1 MDKIM
6 YVTCP
11 KCADEY
17 YLERSD
23 YVRNPDGL
31 CSCPFCGH
39 EFAVREG
46 NPRPPLDPAV
56 SSPLPLGEAGRSA
69 VGG

>member
-11 KCADEY
+11 KCAGEY

-31 CSCPFCGH
+31 CSCPFCGN
-39 EFAVREG
+39 EFPVRDG
-46 NPRPPLDPAV
+46 NPRPPLEVAV
-56 SSPLPLGEAGRSA
+56 K
-69 VGG
+69 